1 MKLAGIDIGTNT
13 TRLIIFDKESNKV
26 LEKRRIIT
34 RLGENFNG
42 LISIIAKKRLI
53 ETLNYFKEIM
63 HAHHISKLKAVGTS
77 VIRECIEREQFI
89 EEIFEKTGIRIE
101 VIDGKKEAELTLK
114 GVLWSLK
121 NDIKDFIL
129 LDIGGGSNEYTL
141 VEKREPKKS
150 VSLNFGV
157 VYLYEKFI
165 KNDPPTDEELT
176 NLANYI
182 VENLITIENFF
193 NKKDYSNYHFV
204 GTAGTVTTLAAI
216 HQNLKEYKPELINNH
231 SIPKKFISNLLN
243 KMVNLTNQERL
254 KNYFLEKGREDV
266 IIPGIMIILKTM
278 EQFGFD
284 EVISID
290 SGLLEGII
298 IELMEEDNA

>member
-13 TRLIIFDKESNKV
+13 TRLIVFDKESNKV

-53 ETLNYFKEIM
+53 EALNYFKEIM
-63 HAHHISKLKAVGTS
+63 YAHRIQKLKAIGTS
-77 VIRECIEREQFI
+77 VIRECIEREQFLQ
-89 EEIFEKTGIRIE
+89 EIFEKTGIRIE

-114 GVLWSLK
+114 GVLWSLED
-121 NDIKDFIL
+121 DIKDFIL

-141 VEKREPKKS
+141 VEKRKPEKS

-176 NLANYI
+176 NLANCI
-182 VENLITIENFF
+182 VENLITVENFF
-193 NKKDYSNYHFV
+193 NKKDYSNYNFV

-231 SIPKKFISNLLN
+231 SIPKKFITNLLN
-243 KMVNLTNQERL
+243 NMLKLTNQERL

-284 EVISID
+284 EIIAID

-298 IELMEEDNA
+298 IELMEEENA